1 MPEDNDQI
9 NDMNMG
15 LRKEDWLPEALT
27 IQYVTEQGT
36 FSDE

>member
-15 LRKEDWLPEALT
+15 LRKDWLPEALT